1 MIIDILELR
10 SGLRVENPAGIASRM
25 MAEEWPY
32 YDGVPNGDWDRI
44 EPVDVLVTVAVN
56 SFVSDA
62 AKVRRIHRGMAVAC
76 DLLLG
81 KIPRD
86 AGLIGTESSV
96 VEQLIAAACSVP
108 GVLVPVATKVLHRKR
123 PALVPMLDNVVLRY
137 YVEHLGRPE
146 LIDRSQDKS
155 KAASVATIALQE
167 FKEDLRQAEPML
179 TELVDRLEQERMP
192 VTTVRLLE
200 LLLWCAVEP
209 AGYYRL

>member
-1 MIIDILELR
+1 M
-10 SGLRVENPAGIASRM
+10 
-25 MAEEWPY
+25 
-32 YDGVPNGDWDRI
+32 
-44 EPVDVLVTVAVN
+44 TVAVN

-146 LIDRSQDKS
+146 LIGRSQDKS

-192 VTTVRLLE
+192 VTTVRLLSCSCGV
-200 LLLWCAVEP
+200 LSSRP
-209 AGYYRL
+209 ATTDSDASTGVPHRGGPPSGISACRTPKRTESVPLTSKL